1 MTTTS
6 GHTQSSDRQTSA
18 QEQDR
23 ARAIVDRRRFLGMS
37 FGAVLTGPALLAAC
51 GGSTKGD
58 RVTDRHRDGIL
69 RIGVAGAPGNINPL
83 DSGSELTQWPAE
95 AIMESLYTY
104 DEELNSVPLLAAGEP
119 VISADRLTWTIPLR
133 QDVEFHNGD
142 AFNAHHV
149 VSTLDHLLDLSSGSE
164 WITYLIDYVQWFEAA
179 DDHTVTIGLAK
190 PYGLLRSHLT
200 NLPMGHTDFVARRD
214 AMMGTGPYRLT
225 DHKPGQS
232 YTLTRYDGYHG
243 SAPSFAG
250 IEYSVF
256 VDGGTRLLTLQ
267 QGRVDLITS
276 LPHTNLKT
284 VERDEDLV
292 LIRAEAPLDVLTYV
306 NLHAEPFSDEN
317 FRRAVAVSMDRA
329 GVKDRVFGG
338 HATIGQGPIGPAQK
352 GWDPDLEVFSAEAD
366 LAEAERLLARARTDR
381 RDFTITVGT
390 TQVGRDIATVLAAGW
405 KELGLD
411 VTIEQLTGG
420 PWSSRWLANEYEM
433 LMNMFQSGFTS
444 GPANYMTLSPAD
456 SRSLLS
462 CGFEDPEVDQWID
475 VIWQTEDDVERTE
488 ALTRLNQRLAEEA
501 VMFPP
506 VYPELLMAQRRE
518 LSPVDPDGLR
528 ISRLRP
534 QHLSFTT

>member
-1 MTTTS
+1 MTISPDPARTTL
-6 GHTQSSDRQTSA
+6 HQSAANDGS
-18 QEQDR
+18 R
-23 ARAIVDRRRFLGMS
+23 ARAVVDRRRFLGMS
-37 FGAVLTGPALLAAC
+37 LGAAVAGPALLSAC
-51 GGSTKGD
+51 GGSPPGD
-58 RVTDRHRDGIL
+58 GVDQRHRDGIL

-95 AIMESLYTY
+95 AVMESLYTY
-104 DEELNSVPLLAAGEP
+104 DESLASVPLLAAGEP
-119 VISADRLTWTIPLR
+119 VISTDRLNWTIALR
-133 QDVEFHNGD
+133 NDVTFHNGD
-142 AFNAHHV
+142 PFTAHHV

-164 WITYLIDYVQWFEAA
+164 WITYLLDYVQWFEAA
-179 DDHTVTIGLAK
+179 DDHTVTIGLAQ

-200 NLPMGHTDFVARRD
+200 NLPMGHTDFVGRRD
-214 AMMGTGPYRLT
+214 AMMGTGPYQLT

-232 YTLTRYDGYHG
+232 YTLTRYDRYHG
-243 SAPSFAG
+243 PKPSFAG

-284 VERDEDLV
+284 VEQDPDLA
-292 LIRAEAPLDVLTYV
+292 LIQAEAPLDVLTYV
-306 NLHAEPFSDEN
+306 NLRAEPFSDEN
-317 FRRAVAVSMDRA
+317 FRQAVAASMDRA

-352 GWDPDLEVFSAEAD
+352 GWDPDLDVFPARPD
-366 LAEAERLLARARTDR
+366 LARAERLLAQADTER

-390 TQVGRDIATVLAAGW
+390 TQVSRDIATVLAAGW
-405 KELGLD
+405 KEVGLE

-433 LMNMFQSGFTS
+433 LMNTFQSGFTS
-444 GPANYMTLSPAD
+444 GPANYMTLTPAD

-462 CGFEDPEVDQWID
+462 CGFHDPEVDGWMD
-475 VIWQTEDDVERTE
+475 VIWQTEDDGERSE
-488 ALTRLNQRLAEEA
+488 ALTLLNRRLAEQA

-506 VYPELLMAQRRE
+506 VYPDLLMAQRRE

-534 QHLSFTT
+534 QNLTFVP